1 MKLITRYACAL
12 ALPLAAA
19 MAAPAALSAEPAKFP
34 NKLVTLVVPFTP
46 TSGSDIIARIIAPKL
61 SALWGQPVIV
71 DNRPGASG
79 NIGTHRVATAAPDGH
94 TLLMAINTFTI
105 TPSLYSN
112 LPYDPVAGFAPVAK
126 LAEASYVMAVNP
138 SVPATDITSLIAYIK
153 KNPGKVNYG
162 TPGKGTPQHLAMELF
177 KKRYGLDTL
186 HVPYKGLQG
195 AVTDLIGGQVQMMI
209 TTVQSVRSFGDAGK
223 VRMLAVTGAERS
235 PLVPKVPT
243 FHEQGVTAMDN
254 IEAWYAVMAPAGTPS
269 ALVNRLNRDF
279 LDVLNRKDVQAQ
291 LTQLGM
297 TVRRTTPDQLGAL
310 VKNDIARW
318 KQVITTAS
326 ITAN

>member
-1 MKLITRYACAL
+1 MNILKRYAFAL
-12 ALPLAAA
+12 ALPLAATLA
-19 MAAPAALSAEPAKFP
+19 TPAAFGAEPAKFP
-34 NKLVTLVVPFTP
+34 GKLVTLVVPFTP

-94 TLLMAINTFTI
+94 TLLMAINTFTM
-105 TPSLYSN
+105 TPSLYN
-112 LPYDPVAGFAPVAK
+112 KLPYDPVAGFAPVAK

-138 SVPATDITSLIAYIK
+138 SVPVTDIASLIAYIK

-162 TPGKGTPQHLAMELF
+162 TPGNGTPQHLAMELF
-177 KKRYGLDTL
+177 KKQYGLNTM

-195 AVTDLIGGQVQMMI
+195 AVTDLIGGQVQMMM

-223 VRMLAVTGAERS
+223 VRMIAVTGAARS
-235 PLVPKVPT
+235 PLAPNVPT
-243 FHEQGVTAMDN
+243 FKEQGVTAMDN
-254 IEAWYAVMAPAGTPS
+254 IEAWYAVLAPAGTPPE
-269 ALVNRLNRDF
+269 LVKRLNHDF
-279 LDVLNRKDVQAQ
+279 ISVLNQKDVKDQ

-297 TVRRTTPDQLGAL
+297 TVRSSSPEELGAL
-310 VKNDIARW
+310 VKAEIPRW
-318 KQVITTAS
+318 KQVIAAAG